1 MNNKREEL
9 IEEGISLSE
18 SITTSVIQNTL
29 KKDYKDMEFIRLMR
43 EIITENID
51 KNEFYRDMIEYVGF
65 KVDDLNSID
74 DLQSIPYISTTFY
87 KQSAGMYKKLLKVPE
102 DNLQHWNCSSTTSGD
117 PSLVGVNKND
127 MNFLYEMSR
136 KCFLDYIPRDWDNAK
151 VFLFSPSAKMLD
163 RFCIRF
169 TKERPVRAY
178 SGNYYKV
185 NEEMTQVKY
194 LFTFSILKALQAII
208 KTRSIVGGFYIKQ
221 SYLIKTINKLL
232 KKPEDKRYNIG
243 IGGSNYLISKFMEY
257 LREKDI
263 SYNLGDGLDVVTGGG
278 GWDGHKAQLK
288 YDPINKSQYVSNIA
302 ELFGIES
309 KRVIDIY
316 GITECPIV
324 FGSHWSDKYE
334 DFVFHCPQYSR
345 IILRDVESLEPLKN
359 EGDRGFLEVL
369 TPFGSSASVKHAVI
383 VDDQVELVSRNKCTE
398 TGREG
403 ATFRILGRV
412 TESEGIGCHSLIKW
426 I

>member
-1 MNNKREEL
+1 M
-9 IEEGISLSE
+9 SE
-18 SITTSVIQNTL
+18 SITKSVIQKTL
-29 KKDYKDMEFIRLMR
+29 KKDYKDTEFIRLMR
-43 EIITENID
+43 EIITENRD
-51 KNEFYRDMIEYVGF
+51 KNEFYRDMIDHAGF
-65 KVDDLNSID
+65 NVDDLNSID
-74 DLQSIPYISTTFY
+74 DLESIPFISTTFY
-87 KQSAGMYKKLLKVPE
+87 KQSANLYKKLLNVPE
-102 DNLQHWNCSSTTSGD
+102 DNIQHWNCSSTTSGD

-127 MNFLYEMSR
+127 MDFLYEMAR
-136 KCFLDYIPRDWDNAK
+136 KCFLDFIPRDWNNAK

-185 NEEMTQVKY
+185 SEEMTKVKY

-221 SYLIKTINKLL
+221 SYLIKTINKNL

-243 IGGSNYLISKFMEY
+243 IGGSNFLISKFMEF

-263 SYNLGDGLDVVTGGG
+263 AYNFGNELDVVVGGG

-288 YDPINKSQYVSNIA
+288 YDPINKLEFVSNIA
-302 ELFGIES
+302 ELFGIER

-324 FGSHWSDKYE
+324 FGSHWSDKHE

-345 IILRDVESLEPLKN
+345 IIIRDIESLEPLKK

-383 VDDQVELVSRNKCTE
+383 VDDHVELVSRTGPCTE

-403 ATFRILGRV
+403 ATFRILGRISQ
-412 TESEGIGCHSLIKW
+412 SEGIGCSSLIKW
-426 I
+426 V